1 MSSFWRRCNCGHHQG
16 PDGAFLRAAGAFD
29 RCHKKTLDL
38 NQIDNVALHHVV
50 AGAKSGKAHLK
61 RANAENSG
69 MAKFRPGVGD
79 RPVDDVVGDEH
90 VTGVKIDVEGM

>member
-50 AGAKSGKAHLK
+50 AGAKSGKAYLK
-61 RANAENSG
+61 RANAKTQEWRS
-69 MAKFRPGVGD
+69 FD
-79 RPVDDVVGDEH
+79 RAW
-90 VTGVKIDVEGM
+90 VTGQLMMLLVMSM